1 MRMQQAI
8 AVLAAIGVT
17 AALPVWS
24 AEEAFDACTVFT
36 EVEAQAGL
44 GVAAAPEPPNPK
56 VKQRPKV
63 VLACTYHGFKES
75 KAVSASTTFKFGRT
89 DAETQKAFEEAR
101 LQFQTKPLFISGA
114 EAFWSGKTGQLNLR
128 KGRTWIVIAAGPAP
142 VGERDINE
150 ARKLAEILTKKL

>member
-17 AALPVWS
+17 AALPVQA

-56 VKQRPKV
+56 VKRPKV
-63 VLACTYHGFKES
+63 ALACTYQGFKES
-75 KAVSASTTFKFGRT
+75 KAVSASVQFKFGRN
-89 DAETQKAFEEAR
+89 DAETQKAFDDAR

-114 EAFWSGKTGQLNLR
+114 EAFWSSKTGQLNLR
-128 KGRTWIVIAAGPAP
+128 KGRTWIVVAAGPAP
-142 VGERDINE
+142 IVERDMDV
-150 ARKLAEILTKKL
+150 ARKIAELLVKKL

>member
-1 MRMQQAI
+1 MQHAS

-17 AALPVWS
+17 AALPAS
-24 AEEAFDACTVFT
+24 AAEEAFDACTVFT

-56 VKQRPKV
+56 VKQRPRV
-63 VLACTYHGFKES
+63 VLACTYQGFKES
-75 KAVSASTTFKFGRT
+75 KAVSATTTFKFGRT
-89 DAETQKAFEEAR
+89 EAETQKAFDEAR

-128 KGRTWIVIAAGPAP
+128 KGRTWIVIAAGPAL
-142 VGERDINE
+142 VGEREMDT
-150 ARKLAEILTKKL
+150 ARKIAELLVKKL